1 LNGEELAADLR
12 AEADRLHDE
21 MRRLQDQADEL
32 LNAADD
38 LDPPPAARGDAAK
51 ASSYA
56 ATGWSRSLAS
66 MPGWREFSTRSS

>member
-38 LDPPPAARGDAAK
+38 LDPPPAAPADAAK

-56 ATGWSRSLAS
+56 A
-66 MPGWREFSTRSS
+66 